1 MVQKPLLFCN
11 ASGFIGI
18 PSLSIPTNR
27 NISIKGL
34 YKGSDI
40 VEDIILPPLGRA
52 LVPTGIAIEIPGP
65 EYGAFLYARSGLAI
79 KKGITLAN
87 CVGVIDSDYTGEI
100 KVGLINLSNDEY
112 VVQNGERIAQLV
124 IMPVNQANLV
134 VVDELDK
141 TERGAG
147 GFGSTGMN

>member
-1 MVQKPLLFCN
+1 MSKIDVKIKFLENNKEKKLPFYATGGSAGMDLIAC
-11 ASGFIGI
+11 IED
-18 PSLSIPTNR
+18 
-27 NISIKGL
+27 NI
-34 YKGSDI
+34 
-40 VEDIILPPLGRA
+40 VLPPLGRA

-65 EYGAFLYARSGLAI
+65 EYGAFVFARSGLAI

-100 KVGLINLSNDEY
+100 KVGLINMSNEEF
-112 VVQNGERIAQLV
+112 VVTNGERIAQLV

-147 GFGSTGMN
+147 GFGSTGSK